1 MDASSHLPIFPSSHL
16 PSSINPLPSPPMPPQ
31 VPYNSDELYELDRQ
45 RHQAE
50 EQQLLNGCVNF
61 AIYAFL
67 ILLSV
72 VSILIYCKCS

>member
-1 MDASSHLPIFPSSHL
+1 
-16 PSSINPLPSPPMPPQ
+16 MPPQ

-50 EQQLLNGCVNF
+50 VQQLLNGCINF
-61 AIYAFL
+61 VIYAF
-67 ILLSV
+67 LLSV

>member
-1 MDASSHLPIFPSSHL
+1 
-16 PSSINPLPSPPMPPQ
+16 MPPQ
-31 VPYNSDELYELDRQ
+31 VPYNSDALYELDRQ

-72 VSILIYCKCS
+72 ISILIYCKCS

>member
-1 MDASSHLPIFPSSHL
+1 MDASSHLPSSHL
-16 PSSINPLPSPPMPPQ
+16 PSTLFHLYLCPPQ

-72 VSILIYCKCS
+72 ISILIYCKCS